1 MASISLIFVGQFVD
15 VAIPTE
21 FVANDLV
28 RSPPSE
34 HRALYLNAW
43 NRLSLSSIVAPKDF
57 VVSTSFTQVPFV
69 VLSLWPDPI
78 TINYVLYTLR
88 VITLAFNQVCKF
100 KRCSLRPNGTPHSR
114 PPMAPSFQ
122 NQLGKTTLLIKATLP
137 LYSRGQDYHCEK
149 EGTRNSNEKR
159 ARKTTAIPRAR

>member
-21 FVANDLV
+21 FFANDLV

-57 VVSTSFTQVPFV
+57 VVSTCFTQVSFV
-69 VLSLWPDPI
+69 VLNLWPDPQI
-78 TINYVLYTLR
+78 QKVL
-88 VITLAFNQVCKF
+88 V
-100 KRCSLRPNGTPHSR
+100 
-114 PPMAPSFQ
+114 
-122 NQLGKTTLLIKATLP
+122 KTQRHTLLSTAHGAFVPEPI
-137 LYSRGQDYHCEK
+137 GQDNASNK
-149 EGTRNSNEKR
+149 RNPTAIFKR
-159 ARKTTAIPRAR
+159 ARLPL